1 MPSQFGLIVPI
12 RDNPAANIP
21 CDALTI
27 AIIQPTNMVN
37 SVPRLGGR
45 VGLFVMRFLRLLVA
59 ASAAMCFF
67 ALPATAK
74 ILIEVD
80 KSTQTMTV
88 SQDGSVLY
96 TWPVSTG
103 VRAHDTP
110 GGAYTPFRMEKDH
123 YSKEWDDAPMPNSI
137 FFTTR
142 GHAIHGTTHR
152 AAIGR
157 PASHGCVRL
166 ELENARTLFALVRQ
180 EGMPNTKV
188 VLTGTTP
195 GRSNAPEV
203 ARRAP
208 TYNQPGYADD
218 DVTGSV
224 APQRVQRGYDD
235 RPVFFGQNQPRP
247 RAYDEDRYYRRLPP
261 PPPGYVYAPNY
272 GWGR

>member
-1 MPSQFGLIVPI
+1 MRILRPI
-12 RDNPAANIP
+12 AA
-21 CDALTI
+21 AL
-27 AIIQPTNMVN
+27 AGAGMLA
-37 SVPRLGGR
+37 LG
-45 VGLFVMRFLRLLVA
+45 
-59 ASAAMCFF
+59 
-67 ALPATAK
+67 ALPAAARL
-74 ILIEVD
+74 LIEID
-80 KSTQTMTV
+80 KSSQTMTV
-88 SQDGSVLY
+88 SQDGARLY

-110 GGAYTPFRMEKDH
+110 AGAFTPFRMEKDH
-123 YSKEWDDAPMPNSI
+123 FSKEWDDAPMPHSI

-142 GHAIHGTTHR
+142 GHAIHGTSHQ

-166 ELENARTLFALVRQ
+166 ELENARVLFGLVKQ

-188 VLTGTTP
+188 VLSGTTP

-208 TYNQPGYADD
+208 LYQQPGTDD

-224 APQRVQRGYDD
+224 PSQRFQRGYADNDRPVYSWGPQGQLQVQPQFQQARPRGYDD
-235 RPVFFGQNQPRP
+235 D
-247 RAYDEDRYYRRLPP
+247 RAYRRLPP
-261 PPPGYVYAPNY
+261 PPPGYVYAPEY

>member
-1 MPSQFGLIVPI
+1 
-12 RDNPAANIP
+12 
-21 CDALTI
+21 
-27 AIIQPTNMVN
+27 
-37 SVPRLGGR
+37 
-45 VGLFVMRFLRLLVA
+45 MRFLRLLLA
-59 ASAAMCFF
+59 AGAAVCFF
-67 ALPATAK
+67 ALPASAK

-110 GGAYTPFRMEKDH
+110 AGAYTPFRRETDH
-123 YSKEWDDAPMPNSI
+123 YSREWDDAPLPHSI
-137 FFTTR
+137 FFTKR
-142 GHAIHGTTHR
+142 GHAIHGTMHR

-195 GRSNAPEV
+195 GATPAV

-208 TYNQPGYADD
+208 SNRPAYDDD

-224 APQRVQRGYDD
+224 TPQRVQRPFED
-235 RPVFFGQNQPRP
+235 RPVFFGQNQAPSQVRP
-247 RAYDEDRYYRRLPP
+247 RSYDEDRYYRRLPP